1 MIGQF
6 FALLSAVSI
15 SGGNVFIRKAVFR
28 IGEPNGAFYIS
39 HFIGIIIF
47 SLALAFSGDA
57 GQLTTLSGK
66 ALASLVGAGIL
77 GGVMAR
83 WLLFFSLRI
92 IGANL
97 ASPLLNTSIIVAV
110 IMGVML
116 MGDSVT
122 SGKISGIVLIVIGV
136 MLISTEGG
144 DSQALS
150 KSITRRDMIKGI
162 VSALSAG
169 ICWGISPVL
178 SKTAIDEGNS
188 PIIAAF
194 VVNATSIV
202 LVLAILLRY
211 GERRKLSKVDRGA
224 FSPVL
229 FSSILASMALFFR
242 YWALEYSPV
251 SVVQPLNSTASL
263 FTIFLSFIVNR
274 KIEVFTWKI
283 IVGAVLVVSGVF
295 LIFQLD

>member
-162 VSALSAG
+162 ASALSAG